1 MRRFRPDPRAVNLT
15 RRASRTLA
23 LLLCLN
29 SVVLG
34 CGGETDP
41 AKGTAE
47 ADTGLSIRFG
57 DGATLDS
64 AQTDTGTAT
73 ADTSVDDTAG
83 AADASVEDSTADA
96 ADTTDAGNDDTAG
109 DTSSSPIIAL
119 KLTLPDSLILAGST
133 AIELA
138 AKDSQGTTFD
148 AAANPALVVKING
161 QAQTVGFDLAAG
173 SAAVQPI
180 AVWKDKTGALRLVG
194 VRPGKASVVAQIGAA
209 LSPPVEVEVGWPEG
223 DGIWAAVPDAAGK
236 TDAEQILDVPEA
248 IKISGS
254 TIGGGGLDASVRF
267 ASSSTGGN
275 VLELGKAPTL
285 AVAAGFADL
294 AGTKYS
300 GAQGWIWIDQ
310 TNKGVFR
317 GTAWVR
323 STSLKP
329 LVVVFRIERNGTF
342 GIDTLDDEATDLAKS
357 DNIEP
362 TTGTHHSRVSV
373 LVGAPGTQRFH
384 VVWREIE
391 NGLKARLRR
400 VDVDAKSG
408 AIDTSPQPL
417 IDDLNAYDTTP
428 DVPAAAIGTVR
439 LAWSS
444 GKGLLVWEGR
454 DAKGATKPHRLFAA
468 MVDADLAFLSPPLAL
483 SDDAC
488 AGSCRPEV
496 RGLSSGRF
504 LVVWSGP
511 NGGVFARR
519 IKGILEAGALAPV
532 ETPAVTLA
540 ASGKD
545 SSVAVHGT
553 NVLMTWF
560 DPDQGPIWRLYQDK
574 ATGSLSATAPAQ
586 GFGISSPQAPPVTV
600 DALTLATGAP
610 NLLFATAWIDL
621 LPTQATFTR
630 SVGLDGNAIGKATE
644 ATSLV
649 WDTIRARAGKP
660 GQLLLIGRPA
670 DGAIVARKR
679 TYQSYG
685 DIGSN
690 LGEVATMAPG
700 GADAVDA
707 VYAWNAD
714 ADVWLVAWSGN
725 QKSKGVWMRRFR

>member
-1 MRRFRPDPRAVNLT
+1 MQ
-15 RRASRTLA
+15 
-23 LLLCLN
+23 
-29 SVVLG
+29 
-34 CGGETDP
+34 
-41 AKGTAE
+41 
-47 ADTGLSIRFG
+47 DTGLPIQFG
-57 DGATLDS
+57 DGAVL
-64 AQTDTGTAT
+64 DTGTQ
-73 ADTSVDDTAG
+73 DTASQSDG
-83 AADASVEDSTADA
+83 AAPDDAAQDAGANDAVDETADA
-96 ADTTDAGNDDTAG
+96 DGAAADVVSPDDSTGDGAG
-109 DTSSSPIIAL
+109 SPIIAL
-119 KLTLPDSLILAGST
+119 KLNLPPTLTLTAST
-133 AIELA
+133 AVDLS

-148 AAANPALVVKING
+148 ASANPDLVIKVNG

-173 SAAVQPI
+173 AAAVQPV
-180 AVWKDKTGALRLVG
+180 AVWKDKAGALRLVAL
-194 VRPGKASVVAQIGAA
+194 RPGSASVVAQIGTAT
-209 LSPPVEVEVGWPEG
+209 SPPATLEVGWPEG

-236 TDAEQILDVPEA
+236 TDAEQIFDVPEA
-248 IKISGS
+248 TKISGS
-254 TIGGGGLDASVRF
+254 TIGAGGLDASVRF

-329 LVVVFRIERNGTF
+329 MAVAFRIERNGTF
-342 GIDTLDDEATDLAKS
+342 GIDPLDEAATELAKS

-373 LVGAPGTQRFH
+373 LVGAPGKHRFH
-384 VVWREIE
+384 LVWREIE

-400 VDVDAKSG
+400 VDVDAKTG
-408 AIDTSPQPL
+408 AIDTTQPPL
-417 IDDLNAYDTTP
+417 LDELNAYDTTP
-428 DVPAAAIGTVR
+428 DVPAAAIGSVR

-454 DAKGATKPHRLFAA
+454 DGKGATKPHRLYAA
-468 MVDADLAFLSPPLAL
+468 LVDADLAFLTPSFAL
-483 SDDAC
+483 SEDAC

-519 IKGILEAGALAPV
+519 IKGILEAGALSPV
-532 ETPAVTLA
+532 ETPALTIS

-545 SSVAVHGT
+545 SSLAVHGT
-553 NVLMTWF
+553 NVLLTWF
-560 DPDQGPIWRLYQDK
+560 DPDEGPVWRLYQDK

-586 GFGISSPQAPPVTV
+586 GFGVSSPQAPPVSL

-621 LPTQATFTR
+621 LPSQTTFTR

-644 ATSLV
+644 APGLA
-649 WDTIRARAGKP
+649 WDQILARAGKP

-679 TYQSYG
+679 SYQSYG
-685 DIGSN
+685 DVGSN
-690 LGEVATMAPG
+690 LGEITTFHEG
-700 GADAVDA
+700 SADAVDA
-707 VYAWNAD
+707 SYGWNP
-714 ADVWLVAWSGN
+714 DVDTWLVAWSGK